1 MNTTLHFSGQVACSN
16 NANAQTLN
24 LTLGRFD
31 HFVDGFLKANRWLV
45 VVISND
51 DQCVALESSLELILK

>member
-1 MNTTLHFSGQVACSN
+1 MNATLHFGGQVARSN

-31 HFVDGFLKANRWLV
+31 HFVNGFLKSNRWLV

-51 DQCVALESSLELILK
+51 DECVALKNSFELIF

>member
-1 MNTTLHFSGQVACSN
+1 MDTTLHFGGQVARSD

-31 HFVDGFLKANRWLV
+31 DFVDGFLKADRWLV

-51 DQCVALESSLELILK
+51 DQCVALENG